1 MRRLGRALLRLAPTV
16 RCDRCGEPL
25 FTAIPVLRDGRVTL
39 YGAERAI
46 VRVTFSSRRTLAFRH
61 EAADA
66 CARDVTLPVERLG
79 A

>member
-1 MRRLGRALLRLAPTV
+1 MRRLGRALLRVAPAI
-16 RCDRCGEPL
+16 RCERCGEPL
-25 FTAIPVLRDGRVTL
+25 FRALPVLVDGRVRL

-61 EAADA
+61 EALDA
-66 CARDVTLPVERLG
+66 CAREVTLPVERLG